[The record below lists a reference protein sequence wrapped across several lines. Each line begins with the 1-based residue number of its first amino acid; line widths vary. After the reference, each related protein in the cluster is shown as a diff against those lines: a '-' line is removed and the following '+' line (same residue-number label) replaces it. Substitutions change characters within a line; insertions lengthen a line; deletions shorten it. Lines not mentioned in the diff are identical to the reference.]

1 MNIPGFKNSIEMLF
15 GEHLHKYGDDEYGFT
30 NISKEEFCKIGYTTN
45 LTLETIEEARVN
57 QVDMIITH
65 HAPWSFLFGMEESCV
80 EKLKEYEINHF
91 WIHLPL
97 DFVNFGTCTSLFN
110 EIEIDKILEYSS
122 YEEEELP
129 GIGEY
134 ESPILLYDLVERVEE
149 RLEEKVKAWK
159 NHNRPV
165 KRVAIL
171 TGAGNNTNI
180 IKRALE
186 KGCDTYITGEKT
198 LYTVQYAKFK
208 GINLIV
214 GSHTFTEVFGVE
226 SLAYKLKELNRALE
240 ITRLYEEHLE

>member
-1 MNIPGFKNSIEMLF
+1 MNVVELKKTIEMLF
-15 GEHLHKYGDDEYGFT
+15 GEHLHKYGEGEYGFT
-30 NISKEEFCKIGYTTN
+30 NISKDEFHKIGYTTN
-45 LTLETIEEARVN
+45 LTLETIEEANLN

-65 HAPWSFLFGMEESCV
+65 HAPWSFLFGMEEACI
-80 EKLKEYEINHF
+80 EKLKEYEMNHF

-97 DFVNFGTCTSLFN
+97 DFVEFGTCTSLFN
-110 EIEIDKILEYSS
+110 EIEIDKMLEYSS

-134 ESPILLYDLVERVEE
+134 ESPILFSELVERVEE

-159 NHNRPV
+159 NHNHPV

-171 TGAGNNTNI
+171 TGAGNNTTI
-180 IKRALE
+180 IRRALE
-186 KGCDTYITGEKT
+186 KDCDTYITGEKT

-226 SLAYKLKELNRALE
+226 SLARKLKELDGALE